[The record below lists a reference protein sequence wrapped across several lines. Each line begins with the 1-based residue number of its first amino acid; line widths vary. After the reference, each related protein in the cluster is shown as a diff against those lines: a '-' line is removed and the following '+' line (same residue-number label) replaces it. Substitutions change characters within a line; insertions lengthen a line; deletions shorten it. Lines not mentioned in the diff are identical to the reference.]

1 MKEPVPGI
9 AIVGLAARF
18 PGAPDAHAFWRNL
31 RDGVEAISFFSGEEL
46 SAAGVDP
53 RELADPHYVPA
64 KGVLDGADRFD
75 AAFFGL
81 TPREAEVMDPQH
93 RVFLECAWEA
103 LEDAGCDPRRYG
115 TLGTA
120 GGRIGIWAGSGAST
134 YLLSN
139 LLP

>member
-1 MKEPVPGI
+1 
-9 AIVGLAARF
+9 
-18 PGAPDAHAFWRNL
+18 
-31 RDGVEAISFFSGEEL
+31 FFSGEEL

-139 LLP
+139 LLPGGPERLASFGGLQVLLLNDRDFLATRT